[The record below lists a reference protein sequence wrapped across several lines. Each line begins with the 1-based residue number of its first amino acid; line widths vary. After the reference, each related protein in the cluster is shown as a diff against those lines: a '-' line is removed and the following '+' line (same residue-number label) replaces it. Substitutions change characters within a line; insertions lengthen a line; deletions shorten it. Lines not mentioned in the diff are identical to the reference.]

1 MSGVRLSFEAAEYS
15 WVGGGPTDDLR
26 LSGSYRPVVRS
37 TEPQPQ
43 RSVKKRLKRSAQQ
56 VRDLSAIREIIN
68 GSPL

>member
-37 TEPQPQ
+37 SEPQPQ
-43 RSVKKRLKRSAQQ
+43 RIREAVEPTAQQ
-56 VRDLSAIREIIN
+56 ARDLSAIREIIN
-68 GSPL
+68 GGPL